1 MMIEVGSRQKA
12 VGKQCLLSRWILVT
26 LLLVGMP
33 FIAVTQT
40 PKWKTWEVKG
50 DTLYEHQDFKGAIT
64 FYTKAIDLSKMKDK
78 DVYRTIYK
86 RAVSYYSVKE
96 YDNAIKDID
105 VFIAEYPNV
114 SQARLLKAFVY
125 RETDDDDKQL
135 SSLEEA
141 MALEPPGPDLL
152 KWRGMLYLQKNDY
165 SKAKKDVLLAKQ
177 YQDDPEIETYLGLC
191 YYNLEQKDSAF
202 VSFNN
207 SIELDATYLPA
218 YLYAGS
224 VSLEDENFDRALQY
238 LNLALRLDPKNK
250 EALFY
255 KGVALIELKKN
266 EEGCRCLNRAF
277 YAGMDDAG
285 EYLKEYC
292 YKVED

>member
-1 MMIEVGSRQKA
+1 MSHRK
-12 VGKQCLLSRWILVT
+12 LNLILVFNILFSISLT
-26 LLLVGMP
+26 SL
-33 FIAVTQT
+33 AQT

-64 FYTKAIDLSKMKDK
+64 SYTKAIDLSKMKDK

-96 YDNAIKDID
+96 YDKAIKDID

-125 RETDDDDKQL
+125 RETNDDDKQL

-141 MALEPPGPDLL
+141 MMLEPPGPDLL

-165 SKAKKDVLLAKQ
+165 AKAKKDVLLAKQ
-177 YQDDPEIETYLGLC
+177 YQDDPEIETYLGLS

-202 VSFNN
+202 IAFNN

-285 EYLKEYC
+285 DYLKEYC